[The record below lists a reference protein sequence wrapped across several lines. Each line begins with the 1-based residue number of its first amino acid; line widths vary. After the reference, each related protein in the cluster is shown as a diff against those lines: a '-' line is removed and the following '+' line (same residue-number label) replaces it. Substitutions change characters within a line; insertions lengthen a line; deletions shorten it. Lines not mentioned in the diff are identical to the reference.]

1 MVKKN
6 SFDGKNVSRMSKNIS
21 LYGKKVFPRE

>member
-1 MVKKN
+1 MVKK

-21 LYGKKVFPRE
+21 LYGEKVFPRE